1 MKQSIRK
8 FVPRIATAAAMV
20 AAGLLSA
27 CGGSGDGDR
36 ERDQADDDSKLY
48 VGYYL
53 EDPVNNPEDP
63 TPGTMILRL
72 PPDAGAFEG
81 QMPFSYVGCMGG
93 ADIGTVNGT
102 RSAAGLA
109 GSWTGTVDSVAV
121 GGDYNGS
128 YEAAHDE
135 FSGTYK
141 NSGGKVHVEAG
152 SCHHDIAALGTWKLF
167 GAGTTNTPSDFVVSS
182 SGSTTPTW
190 SWRSMGSTVFYLVR
204 VFDQDCLNASVTS
217 AECMMGEAETA
228 GTQVAYPSAFPG
240 AKSLVAGTSYLIAVH
255 AVNAGDRQQV
265 GFSTR
270 VDKP

>member
-1 MKQSIRK
+1 MKKTINASLGR
-8 FVPRIATAAAMV
+8 FALAAIV
-20 AAGLLSA
+20 ASAGLLSA
-27 CGGSGDGDR
+27 CGGGS
-36 ERDQADDDSKLY
+36 DDHDSSRAEDEGKLY

-63 TPGTMILRL
+63 TPGTLILRL
-72 PPDAGAFEG
+72 PPDTGAFEG

-102 RSAAGLA
+102 RSATSLT
-109 GSWTGTVDSVAV
+109 GSWAGTVDSVAV
-121 GGDYNGS
+121 GGDYIGT
-128 YEAAHDE
+128 YDAVHDE

-141 NSGGKVHVEAG
+141 NSGGKVHVQAG

-167 GAGTTNTPSDFVVSS
+167 GSGTTSTPGDFVVA
-182 SGSTTPTW
+182 STGGLNPTW
-190 SWRSMGSTVFYLVR
+190 SWRSLGSTVFYLVR
-204 VFDQDCLNASVTS
+204 VFNQDCLNDSVTS

-228 GTQVAYPSAFPG
+228 GTQVTYPSDFPD
-240 AKSLVAGTSYLIAVH
+240 AKPLVAGTSYLVAVH
-255 AVNAGDRQQV
+255 AVNAADHQQI